1 MKKFLKYTSGGLIV
15 VLLLTVAVYLYRA
28 QSSAARPA
36 PEAMAAMQ
44 SDDRVVVDD
53 GKYVV
58 FRPAGA
64 LPTTGLILYPGAS
77 CDVRGYAPVLRRIA
91 ERGYLVVGVPMPLNM
106 AIFSPNRADDVR
118 AAFPAVQRWVI
129 AGHSMGGAMA
139 AHYAHKHPGDLAG
152 LILWDSYPAASD
164 SLVELPYPVWH
175 IHRATVDGRAPEKFE
190 GMRNLFPVTSMWVP
204 VPGGN
209 HMQFGSFIGGSYQ
222 EAWTATITA
231 QEQHDIAVTGTLN
244 ALLAM
249 TATRE

>member
-1 MKKFLKYTSGGLIV
+1 MKKFLKYALGGLVV
-15 VLLLTVAVYLYRA
+15 VLPLTVAVYLYRA

-44 SDDRVVVDD
+44 SDGRVVVDD

-64 LPTTGLILYPGAS
+64 EPTTGLILYPGAS

-106 AIFSPNRADDVR
+106 AIFAPNRADDVR
-118 AAFPAVQRWVI
+118 AAFPAVQRWVV

-139 AHYAHKHPGDLAG
+139 AHYAHNHPDDLAG
-152 LILWDSYPAASD
+152 LILWDSYPAEGD
-164 SLVELPYPVWH
+164 TLVNSPFPVWH
-175 IHRATVDGRAPEKFE
+175 IHRATANGRAPEKFE
-190 GMRNLFPVTSMWVP
+190 RMRNLFPVTSTWVP
-204 VPGGN
+204 VPGGI
-209 HMQFGSFIGGSYQ
+209 HMQFGSFTGGGYQ
-222 EAWTATITA
+222 EEWTATITA
-231 QEQHDIAVTGTLN
+231 REQQDIAVTGSLN